1 MGAQGAVSIGKVTA
15 PTVLRALE
23 LVPRELIFPLDE
35 KEFFS
40 TSISSGIRVTKIGE
54 EGGA

>member
-23 LVPRELIFPLDE
+23 LVPGELIFPLDE